1 MTTRALSCACACFLA
16 PPMTKRAHTRDPGA
30 RTARS
35 QLPGETDN
43 EDEAELLDD
52 PGEWRPLSRPGSAHV
67 LLPVEESL
75 SNDGVSPY
83 RTLSN
88 GLSPQKD
95 GSLLGESLVSE
106 VPSLLQP
113 ASALA

>member
-52 PGEWRPLSRPGSAHV
+52 PGEWRSLSRPGSAHV

-95 GSLLGESLVSE
+95 GSLLGESLEVSRRM
-106 VPSLLQP
+106 
-113 ASALA
+113 

>member
-95 GSLLGESLVSE
+95 GSLLGESLEVSRRM
-106 VPSLLQP
+106 
-113 ASALA
+113 